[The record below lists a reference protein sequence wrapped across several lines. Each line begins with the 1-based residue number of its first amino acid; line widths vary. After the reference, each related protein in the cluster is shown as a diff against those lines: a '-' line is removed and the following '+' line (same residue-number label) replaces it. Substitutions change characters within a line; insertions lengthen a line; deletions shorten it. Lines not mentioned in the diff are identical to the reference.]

1 MSNLPH
7 WKKVIGKIYQQI
19 SRILT
24 DLLKVLLMVF
34 EKIFFQERE
43 KKLVSLSPW
52 KPYLLR
58 TTGFTSN
65 LPANF

>member
-1 MSNLPH
+1 MS
-7 WKKVIGKIYQQI
+7 Y
-19 SRILT
+19 ILT

-34 EKIFFQERE
+34 EKIFFQGRE

-58 TTGFTSN
+58 TTGFTAN
-65 LPANF
+65 LPTNF